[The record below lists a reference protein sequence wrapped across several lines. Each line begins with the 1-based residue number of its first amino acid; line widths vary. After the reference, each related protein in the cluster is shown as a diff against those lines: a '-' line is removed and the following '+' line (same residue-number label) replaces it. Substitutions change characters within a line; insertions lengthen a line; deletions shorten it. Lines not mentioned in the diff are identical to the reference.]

1 MFLSIFRWSAIAAR
15 LPGRTDNEIKNVW
28 HTHLKK
34 KIKNYPQASCKS
46 DSNASS
52 ESKSMDLS
60 FPTLNPGIRSPG
72 YEPVSPQDSSC
83 EFSSVTDQTGLPN
96 NIFTTADDNQVDES
110 DIVPQIDE
118 SYWSEE
124 LLAENYI
131 SNDEFGFQYQLSHE
145 ETTTNTSTTTTT
157 TATTDNGMD
166 FWYNLLVRAA
176 SLPEL
181 PEF

>member
-1 MFLSIFRWSAIAAR
+1 MGIKRGPWTNEEDQILISYIQKNGHSNWRA
-15 LPGRTDNEIKNVW
+15 LPK
-28 HTHLKK
+28 H
-34 KIKNYPQASCKS
+34 A
-46 DSNASS
+46 
-52 ESKSMDLS
+52 
-60 FPTLNPGIRSPG
+60 
-72 YEPVSPQDSSC
+72 
-83 EFSSVTDQTGLPN
+83 DQTGLPN

-124 LLAENYI
+124 LLAENCI

-145 ETTTNTSTTTTT
+145 ETTANTSTTTT